1 MPSGDRAFVR
11 LSIAQKIPLVAGV
24 LILLVAAAV
33 SVASYYEVRHTARRA
48 AYQHLDDVIQL
59 VQSTSRRTGQQL
71 VGEARAVA
79 VQHSVAEYARSPNA
93 AHAPAALSALLDR
106 RRGGSLMATEIRA
119 ASGQVLL
126 TTNYA
131 VTSAPS
137 DFPPVIAD
145 RDSGSVGTLRV
156 LHDSIV
162 YPVSAR
168 IPDGDGAF
176 VVEWHHA
183 TISPEASQQQRKLLG
198 AGTNLLLANADGGF
212 WTDQH
217 HRVPAPPVDL
227 RHWSGTVVYT
237 RTAADGPVVAG
248 VLPLSGTPW
257 LFALEFP
264 LREVMAPADR
274 FLQNVIVIALVCV
287 ALGWLAAWW
296 FARRLTTPLVQLTL
310 AADEIA
316 AGRHTGEMAI
326 RREDELG
333 RLANSFDTMS
343 RQIRDSRQRME
354 ETVTERTAELHDA
367 LQQLQNAQEALV
379 RRERLAMLG
388 QLAGGVGHE
397 LRNPLGVMSN
407 AIYYIEMVLESP
419 PESVRDYLQL
429 LKEQVALS
437 SKIVGDLMDFSRVA
451 PAHRSPVALRSIVD
465 NQLRRLTDREPV
477 CVNVDLLADDVI
489 VEVDAVQIG
498 QVVFNL
504 LTNAV
509 QAMGEK
515 GGALKLQARRCRPD
529 AVELLVTDSGPGIP
543 PELMERIFEPLFTT
557 KARGIGLGLAVSRA
571 LAQANGGDITAA
583 SDPGKGATFILTIPR
598 AKAAMT

>member
-1 MPSGDRAFVR
+1 MHHSQRAFDR

-24 LILLVAAAV
+24 LILLVAAGV

-59 VQSTSRRTGQQL
+59 VESTSRRTGQQL
-71 VGEARAVA
+71 IGEAQTVA
-79 VQHSVAEYARSPNA
+79 GHRGVSEFVRSPDV
-93 AHAPAALSALLDR
+93 AHAPAAISGLLDR
-106 RRGGSLMATEIRA
+106 RRSGSLMATEIRD
-119 ASGQVLL
+119 ASGRVLL
-126 TTNYA
+126 TTNYV

-145 RDSGSVGTLRV
+145 RDSGSVGALRG
-156 LHDSIV
+156 LDDSIV

-168 IPDGDGAF
+168 IPDGHGAF

-217 HRVPAPPVDL
+217 RRVAPPPVDL
-227 RHWSGTVVYT
+227 RHWTGSVEYT
-237 RTAADGPVVAG
+237 RTATDGPVVAEA
-248 VLPLSGTPW
+248 LRLNGTPW

-264 LREVMAPADR
+264 LREVMAPANW
-274 FLQNVIVIALVCV
+274 FLQNVMIIALVCA

-296 FARRLTTPLVQLTL
+296 FARRLTTPLVQLTQ
-310 AADEIA
+310 AADVIA
-316 AGRHTGEMAI
+316 AGGHTGEMAI
-326 RREDELG
+326 HRDDELG
-333 RLANSFDTMS
+333 RLAASFDTMS

-354 ETVTERTAELHDA
+354 ETVSERTAELHDT

-407 AIYYIEMVLESP
+407 AIYYLEMVLDSP
-419 PESVRDYLQL
+419 PATVRDYLQL
-429 LKEQVALS
+429 LKDQVALS

-451 PAHRSPVALRSIVD
+451 PAHRSPAALRSIVD
-465 NQLRRLTDREPV
+465 SQIRRLTDREHV
-477 CVNVDLLADDVI
+477 CVNVDSVADDLM

-515 GGALKLQARRCRPD
+515 GGALSVQGRRCGSD
-529 AVELLVTDSGPGIP
+529 TVELLVTDSGPGIA
-543 PELMERIFEPLFTT
+543 PELIERIFEPLFTT

-583 SDPGKGATFILTIPR
+583 SDPGRGATFTLTVPA
-598 AKAAMT
+598 AKVATP